1 MVLINP
7 PVSASNP
14 VKVMIVD
21 DSAIVRG
28 FITRFIETDEEIKVV
43 SSASNGKL
51 ALGNLERLDID
62 VIVLDIEMPV
72 MDGLTALPLLF
83 EIDPFVQ
90 VIVASTLTEK
100 NAAITLKAMNS
111 GANECMAKPSTKDL
125 ADADVFRNNLIQKVK
140 ALGQVARNRREANK
154 LTGKGKGMPA
164 GTGVVV
170 AAKKKEFVLKERPN
184 KITPDIIAIG
194 SSTGGPQ
201 ALMKLFDDLAKED
214 IKQPILIT
222 QHMPP
227 TFTAILAANIAKN
240 TGLNCKE
247 AEDGEAVERGK
258 IYMAK
263 GGYHMK
269 VQSSAGRKIIRLSEE
284 APENYC
290 RPAVDPMIRS
300 MVELYNNRV
309 LAIILTGMG
318 SDGLKACQYLS
329 QQGGNVLAQDEAT
342 SVVWGMPG
350 AVSMAGIC
358 SNVIPLGL
366 MAKEIKKYAG

>member
-1 MVLINP
+1 MALSNP
-7 PVSASNP
+7 PVSATNP
-14 VKVMIVD
+14 VRVMIVD

-28 FITRFIETDEEIKVV
+28 FLTRFIESDEEIKVV

-51 ALGNLERLDID
+51 AIGNLERIDID

-72 MDGLTALPLLF
+72 MDGLTAMPLFF

-90 VIVASTLTEK
+90 IIVASTLTEK
-100 NAAITLKAMNS
+100 NAAITLKAMNA
-111 GANECMAKPSTKDL
+111 GANECLAKPSTKDL
-125 ADADVFRNNLIQKVK
+125 ADADVFRNNLIQKIK
-140 ALGQVARNRREANK
+140 ALGQVARNKREMNK
-154 LTGKGKGMPA
+154 STTKSVGGGA
-164 GTGVVV
+164 ATV
-170 AAKKKEFVLKERPN
+170 AAKKKEFPLKIN
-184 KITPDIIAIG
+184 TSKITPEIIAIG

-201 ALMKLFDDLAKED
+201 ALMKLFDDLAKEN

-240 TGLNCKE
+240 TGLDCKE
-247 AEDGEAVERGK
+247 AEDGESIERGR

-269 VQSSAGRKIIRLSEE
+269 AISKDGKKIIRLTEE
-284 APENYC
+284 PPENYC

-300 MVELYNNRV
+300 LVEIYGSRV

-318 SDGLKACQYLS
+318 SDGLKGCQYLS

-358 SNVIPLGL
+358 SSVSPLGL
-366 MAKEIKKYAG
+366 LAKEIKKYAG